1 MNFCIR
7 EATLSDAEA
16 IWKLNCMEMGY
27 QYPFH
32 ATVKRLEVLL
42 SSNHDKIFVAVADD
56 FVVGYVHANDYD
68 LIYAPHMKKI
78 MGIAVSFDH
87 KRKGIGCALLEK
99 VEEWGRC
106 DGAVGVRLV
115 SGASRAEAHAF
126 YRKCGYSGDK
136 QQLNLKKMF

>member
-1 MNFCIR
+1 MKEFIKF
-7 EATLSDAEA
+7 TLASFLA
-16 IWKLNCMEMGY
+16 IILAGGI
-27 QYPFH
+27 F
-32 ATVKRLEVLL
+32 LL
-42 SSNHDKIFVAVADD
+42 LG
-56 FVVGYVHANDYD
+56 VVT
-68 LIYAPHMKKI
+68 I
-78 MGIAVSFDH
+78 MGIAVSCDH